1 MRICAYVLFLV
12 TGFSF
17 LRISYISAQS
27 ITMSGPSV
35 ACLNEKIIFEN
46 TSPAGLDYLWDFCE
60 GDLTNSV
67 ESIQTHNI
75 NDINEGADIKTI
87 SDDGLFYSFIVD
99 RAANSLHRLDLGG
112 SINNVPQHQLV
123 DLTGLPLTSP
133 QGFDLIKVNDL
144 WYGFIVSSGSNKI
157 YRLEFGATL
166 TGAPSY
172 VELDFQGNLNF
183 PTEIQI
189 ARDGG
194 DYFLV
199 VSNFSSNNIVVGR
212 LGSAISNPLEST
224 FNVISLSGAS
234 NPYGFGLQKFDD
246 GIWRGIVGSFSNG
259 NFHSV
264 SFNDGLSLL
273 PAVTNIT
280 ALLPA
285 IVNPVKLTLENWG
298 NENVLFVMTASGN
311 IQRIHFNRGMLFS
324 SVNSFDIVNGAS
336 FGSSLSFSTY
346 YNQGVWSAF
355 TFANS
360 TRDLRVLNFIPAC
373 NQVNTPF
380 YVGYDSPLIYFTD
393 SGIKDVTLRTEIGGQ
408 LEKTTIELNISSL
421 LAPDVDFIVDGKC
434 LLNDV
439 NFTSSVSLPIT
450 QADWSFGDL
459 STSTTL
465 NPVHQ
470 YSALGEYEVI
480 LKVLA
485 TNGCYNISRDTITI
499 YNEPIPNFSL
509 PTASPICTNQEYV
522 FTNTSTFDP
531 GSNPSWQW
539 EVNTTPTSTD
549 QDLAYAITSA
559 VQHDIKLIAGIPGCA
574 NGITQSILTVEE
586 GPQANFTFSNGCQDT
601 EITFTNT
608 TVGAVAD
615 YSWDFGDG
623 NMSTQSNASNTY
635 TSFGPFDVSL
645 QATNAAGCVSNSIQ
659 EIIIYFKPQPDF
671 SIDLPPFS
679 CNGTPSQ
686 FNDLTPNPP
695 DSNLDS
701 WAWAFGD
708 AQNGMSSVR
717 NAQYTYL
724 LSGDYNVNLEVTT
737 NFGCAASIQKIVTIS
752 ESPIAD
758 FTFTPACVNQA
769 TTFTPAVTSGI
780 NSWQWKIGTATYNQQ
795 APTHVF
801 ASSNTFNAELTAVH
815 NNGCVAILSKQVSV
829 PVPVTPNF
837 NSTNNC
843 AQQNTIFNDL
853 TPSGSDPVVSRAWEF
868 GTLGSGSG
876 SSASFMFPAA
886 GSYPTKLTVT
896 NASGCSYIIS
906 KNVNIASSPIPT
918 FNATPM
924 VGTVP
929 LTVQLANTSMN
940 TISQLWSVND
950 PGSSTSTAPTPQFT
964 FNELGQYVV
973 DLTVTNPEGC
983 SATTSKIISV
993 IVPSL
998 DLELTSLSLNPSVTG
1013 EINLL
1018 MSVKNNSN
1026 SPITN
1031 PKVAIDISGQVIVNE
1046 TMNVV
1051 IQPTQT
1057 HTQVLTT
1064 GIVEAKG
1071 GVAYVCA
1078 EVILDGD
1085 IDNTN
1090 NKLCLSQESKTS
1102 VLDPYP
1108 NPGSDQMTIEWIS
1121 DSQSEVDV
1129 YIFDPVG
1136 RKVYD
1141 QSLSNFESGLNRIT
1155 IPLQVYNPGIYH
1167 VLFVSEGVHKSF
1179 RYMVRR

>member
-1 MRICAYVLFLV
+1 
-12 TGFSF
+12 
-17 LRISYISAQS
+17 
-27 ITMSGPSV
+27 MSGPSV
-35 ACLNEKIIFEN
+35 ACLNEKILFEN
-46 TSPAGLDYLWDFCE
+46 GSPAGLDYLWDFCE
-60 GDLTNSV
+60 GDLVNSI
-67 ESIQTHNI
+67 ESIQTQNI
-75 NDINEGADIKTI
+75 NDINEGADIKTVN
-87 SDDGLFYSFIVD
+87 SDGLYYSFIVD
-99 RAANSLHRLDLGG
+99 RTANSLHRLDFGENL
-112 SINNVPQHQLV
+112 NNVAQHQLV
-123 DLTGLPLTSP
+123 DLTGLSLTSP
-133 QGFDLIKVNDL
+133 QGFDLINVDNS
-144 WYGFIVSSGSNKI
+144 WFGFIVSSGSNKI

-224 FNVISLSGAS
+224 FNVIPLSGAS
-234 NPYGFGLQKFDD
+234 NPYGFSLQKFDD

-264 SFNDGLSLL
+264 SFNDGLSLS

-280 ALLPA
+280 SLLPT
-285 IVNPVKLTLENWG
+285 IVNPVKLSLENWG

-311 IQRIHFNRGMLFS
+311 IQRIHFNRGMIFS
-324 SVNSFDIVNGAS
+324 SVNSFDIVNGTS

-346 YNQGVWSAF
+346 YNQGVWSAI
-355 TFANS
+355 TFSNS
-360 TRDLRVLNFIPAC
+360 TRDLRILNFIPAC

-393 SGIKDVTLRTEIGGQ
+393 TGIKDVTLRTELGGQ

-439 NFTSSVSLPIT
+439 NFTSSVSLTIT

-485 TNGCYNISRDTITI
+485 TNGCYNIARDTITI
-499 YNEPIPNFSL
+499 YNEPTPNFNL
-509 PTASPICTNQEYV
+509 PSASPICTNQEYL
-522 FTNTSTFDP
+522 FTNTSTFDV

-539 EVNTTPTSTD
+539 EVNGSPVSTD
-549 QDLAYAITSA
+549 QDLSFLISTSI
-559 VQHDIKLIAGIPGCA
+559 QQDIKLIAGIPGCT
-574 NGITQSILTVEE
+574 NEITQSILTVEE
-586 GPQANFTFSNGCQDT
+586 GPQANFTFTNGCQDT
-601 EITFTNT
+601 SIDFTNT
-608 TVGAVAD
+608 TTGAVTD

-623 NMSTQSNASNTY
+623 NMSSQTNASNTY
-635 TSFGPFDVSL
+635 TTFGPFDVTL
-645 QATNAAGCVSNSIQ
+645 QATNAAGCVNTSIQ
-659 EIIIYFKPQPDF
+659 EITVYSKPQPDF
-671 SIDLPPFS
+671 SLDLPPFS
-679 CNGTPSQ
+679 CNGSPSQ
-686 FNDLTPNPP
+686 FNDLTPSPP
-695 DSNLDS
+695 DSNLDT
-701 WAWAFGD
+701 WAWTFGD
-708 AQNGMSSVR
+708 PQNGTSSIKDP
-717 NAQYTYL
+717 QYTYL
-724 LSGDYNVNLEVTT
+724 LSGDYNVSLDVTT
-737 NFGCAASIQKIVTIS
+737 NFGCTASTQKLITIA
-752 ESPIAD
+752 ESPNAD
-758 FTFTPACVNQA
+758 FSFTPACVNQA
-769 TTFTPAVTSGI
+769 TTFTPTSTTGI

-795 APTHVF
+795 SPTHVF
-801 ASSNTFNAELTAVH
+801 GSSNTFNAELTVID
-815 NNGCVAILSKQVSV
+815 NNGCVTVLSKQVSV
-829 PVPVTPNF
+829 PVPATPNF
-837 NSTNNC
+837 SSTNNC
-843 AQQNTIFNDL
+843 AQQNTVFTDL
-853 TPSGSDPVVSRAWEF
+853 TPSGADPVVSRAWQF
-868 GTLGSGSG
+868 GTLGIGTG
-876 SSASFMFPAA
+876 PTASFLFPAS

-906 KNVNIASSPIPT
+906 KNVNISTSPIPT
-918 FNATPM
+918 FTATPQ

-929 LTVQLANTSMN
+929 LTVQLANTSVN
-940 TISQLWSVND
+940 TVSQLWSVND
-950 PGSSTSTAPTPQFT
+950 PESSTSTAQTTQFI

-983 SATTSKIISV
+983 SATSSKIISV

-998 DLELTSLSLNPSVTG
+998 DLELTSLSLNPSTTG

-1018 MSVKNNSN
+1018 VAVKNNSN
-1026 SPITN
+1026 TPITN
-1031 PKVAIDISGQVIVNE
+1031 PKIAIDISGQVVVSE
-1046 TMNVV
+1046 TLNAV
-1051 IQPTQT
+1051 IQPSQT
-1057 HTQVLTT
+1057 HTQVLAA
-1064 GIVEAKG
+1064 GIVAAKG
-1071 GVAYVCA
+1071 GANYVCA

-1085 IDNTN
+1085 INTLN
-1090 NKLCLSQESKTS
+1090 NKLCLNQASSTV

-1121 DSQSEVDV
+1121 ESQGVADI

-1136 RKVYD
+1136 KKVFDY
-1141 QSLSNFESGLNRIT
+1141 SLPDFESGLNRIA
-1155 IPLQVYNPGIYH
+1155 IPLQNFNPGIYH
-1167 VLFVSEGVHKSF
+1167 VLYVSGSVRKSF
-1179 RYMVRR
+1179 RYIVRR